1 MAVKERAIGG
11 NWEEGKKMNETLNE
25 HNTHYNFLS
34 DKIGIGW
41 INK

>member
-11 NWEEGKKMNETLNE
+11 NWEGRKKMNETLNE
-25 HNTHYNFLS
+25 HFNFLS

-41 INK
+41 INEV